1 MKITLKA
8 SINPRNSLL
17 IIPLFE
23 DEDIAK
29 LLPKQLASFAGILKK
44 EKDFKGKQGQTFALT
59 PLSEKLPGQVLF
71 LGMGK
76 ENKIDGTAARVA
88 AANATSLARHHHAGT
103 LAFFLQPA
111 FKKYQ
116 QELAEGFILA
126 DYNPARFQTGKNKK
140 KNQKA
145 EVKTVEI
152 ITSTT
157 DRKQLQKGQTIA
169 QAVNAARELVNAP
182 HNFMDT
188 EMLTREAG
196 KIARENKL
204 KVTVLNKKQLQKL
217 KMGALLGVNKGSA
230 KGANLVI
237 LEHRPARLKSGKGGK
252 NPKAPKPIILVGKGV
267 TFDSGGYNL
276 KSGPWFADMK
286 MDMSGAAVVM
296 HVLALCSKLN
306 IPHHVIGIAPITDN
320 LIDKDAQK
328 VCDIVVS

>member
-116 QELAEGFILA
+116 QELA
-126 DYNPARFQTGKNKK
+126 
-140 KNQKA
+140 
-145 EVKTVEI
+145 
-152 ITSTT
+152 
-157 DRKQLQKGQTIA
+157 
-169 QAVNAARELVNAP
+169 
-182 HNFMDT
+182 
-188 EMLTREAG
+188 
-196 KIARENKL
+196 
-204 KVTVLNKKQLQKL
+204 
-217 KMGALLGVNKGSA
+217 
-230 KGANLVI
+230 
-237 LEHRPARLKSGKGGK
+237 
-252 NPKAPKPIILVGKGV
+252 
-267 TFDSGGYNL
+267 
-276 KSGPWFADMK
+276 
-286 MDMSGAAVVM
+286 
-296 HVLALCSKLN
+296 
-306 IPHHVIGIAPITDN
+306 
-320 LIDKDAQK
+320 
-328 VCDIVVS
+328 